1 MNVFKVSVVWGVS
14 IFTVW
19 MFCFSN
25 KNLEGNVYTNSYYEG
40 FAGVVATLIG
50 A

>member
-40 FAGVVATLIG
+40 FAGVIATLIG